1 MILNRFKIALFL
13 ALMAFASTAAAVDVV
28 STLSSNRVAVGD
40 RVILSVKILDSQASA
55 EPRLP
60 SIPAF
65 KVYSSGHTFEQTIIN
80 GKTTSSIKYDY
91 TMVAQKAGNF
101 MVGPITVKIKG
112 REYSTQPLKITV
124 TQNRQGQVKR
134 PGTRTQPSDNKDRDD
149 FLVECEIDR
158 DTVYEGQQVVYSFR
172 AYQRRGSA
180 FFSDPVYLAP
190 SFSGFWH
197 EEFGWNRATRL
208 IKGNVYTINAHDY
221 YLFPVTP
228 GETEIEPARVVI
240 TPDPFSSMFKTDPF
254 SMRGLRSRSLGRS
267 EPETLF
273 TTPQK
278 IYVKPL
284 PRANR
289 PPDFK
294 GAVGSFSMRVD
305 LSGTDVSVDETILMK
320 IRISGKGNIKTVSA
334 PRLPEIDGLDIR
346 ASGDTTIINRAG
358 GSVIGTKEFEFSI
371 IPEQEGIYDLSRLH
385 WSYFDPIEGTYKT
398 LKSDPY
404 TLKIAPG
411 KGSSGDNFAGMMNLP
426 SDIKVR
432 DILGAKKLNGKLHEP
447 IQPLIYNAS
456 FWIMPALPV
465 FALAGILIW
474 RRRQERLS
482 GDVRYRR
489 LKRAHSLARK
499 RLSASRKLLEQGNMD
514 AYYAEISRA
523 LYEYIGDKF
532 NLSAAGLTEPEV
544 QKTLRRHNYDDNLF
558 EQFRELIRSA
568 DFGRF
573 APAES
578 SADTARD
585 LLENGERWIVSA
597 EQEGKKQK

>member
-1 MILNRFKIALFL
+1 MILNKLKIALIL
-13 ALMAFASTAAAVDVV
+13 VLVAFVNPARAVDVV

-40 RVILSVKILDSQASA
+40 RVVLSVKILDSQASA
-55 EPRLP
+55 EPELP
-60 SIPAF
+60 TIPGF

-91 TMVAQKAGNF
+91 TMVAQKAGNYAI
-101 MVGPITVKIKG
+101 GPVKVKIKG
-112 REYSTQPLKITV
+112 REYTTQPLKIAV
-124 TQNRQGQVKR
+124 TQKRQGQVRK
-134 PGTRTQPSDNKDRDD
+134 PGTRSQPADNKDRDD

-197 EEFGWNRATRL
+197 EEFGWNRATRM

-289 PPDFK
+289 PQDFK

-334 PRLPEIDGLDIR
+334 PRLPVIDGLDVR
-346 ASGDTTIINRAG
+346 ASGDTTIISRAG

-371 IPEQEGIYDLSRLH
+371 IPEQEGVYDLPSLR
-385 WSYFDPIEGTYKT
+385 WSYFDPIEGAYKT
-398 LKSDPY
+398 LKSDQY

-411 KGSSGDNFAGMMNLP
+411 EGSSSDAFAGMMNLP

-432 DILGAKKLNGKLHEP
+432 DILGAKKLDGRLHEP
-447 IQPLIYNAS
+447 IRPLIYNGS
-456 FWIMPALPV
+456 FWIISALPV
-465 FALAGILIW
+465 FALGGILAW
-474 RRRQERLS
+474 RRRQEKLS

-499 RLSASRKLLEQGNMD
+499 RLSASRRLLAREDMD
-514 AYYAEISRA
+514 AYFSEISRA

-544 QKTLRRHNYDDNLF
+544 EKILRRHNYDDNLF

-578 SADTARD
+578 STDKARE
-585 LLENGERWIVSA
+585 LLEKGEKWIVQA